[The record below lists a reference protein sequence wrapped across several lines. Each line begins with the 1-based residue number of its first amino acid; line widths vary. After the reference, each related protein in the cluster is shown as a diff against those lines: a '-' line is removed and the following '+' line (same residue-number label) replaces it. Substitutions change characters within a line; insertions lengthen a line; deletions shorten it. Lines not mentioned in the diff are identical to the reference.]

1 MWKIIFAVL
10 SIVALSSLAQ
20 AQRISL
26 DSPVIDAKQ
35 NYKEGN
41 VEFAGMQWEGKLL
54 LPGVAA
60 ERQALVREQYSI
72 NVLNRAWERPD
83 DTDYVKGKE
92 HQVKRYANRYN
103 LMMEKLI
110 KEDKLEK
117 ARRYRY

>member
-1 MWKIIFAVL
+1 MWKITCAVL
-10 SIVALSSLAQ
+10 AIVALSPLAQ

-35 NYKEGN
+35 NYKKGN

-60 ERQALVREQYSI
+60 ERQTLVREKYSI
-72 NVLNRAWERPD
+72 NVLNRTWERVG
-83 DTDYVKGKE
+83 DTDYIKGKE

>member
-1 MWKIIFAVL
+1 MWKIICVVL
-10 SIVALSSLAQ
+10 TIVALSPLAQ

-35 NYKEGN
+35 NYKQGN

-60 ERQALVREQYSI
+60 ERQALVREKYSI
-72 NVLNRAWERPD
+72 NVLNRTWQRAGD
-83 DTDYVKGKE
+83 ADYIRGKK